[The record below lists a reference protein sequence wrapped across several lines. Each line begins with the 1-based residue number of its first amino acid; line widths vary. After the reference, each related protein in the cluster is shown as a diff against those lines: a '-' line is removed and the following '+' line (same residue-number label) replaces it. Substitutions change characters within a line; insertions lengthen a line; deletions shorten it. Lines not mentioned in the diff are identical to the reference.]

1 MLTNSLGHPYSEVA
15 SGTVCLRSLT
25 EDEGCR
31 GGGGEGTRDPRSW
44 EMPSRMEKQVTQVVI
59 IIIIISFKSNGII

>member
-1 MLTNSLGHPYSEVA
+1 MLPYYVPADSQLLQLSMLTNSLGHPYSEVA

-31 GGGGEGTRDPRSW
+31 GGGGEGTRDPSSW
-44 EMPSRMEKQVTQVVI
+44 EMPSRMEKQAT
-59 IIIIISFKSNGII
+59 